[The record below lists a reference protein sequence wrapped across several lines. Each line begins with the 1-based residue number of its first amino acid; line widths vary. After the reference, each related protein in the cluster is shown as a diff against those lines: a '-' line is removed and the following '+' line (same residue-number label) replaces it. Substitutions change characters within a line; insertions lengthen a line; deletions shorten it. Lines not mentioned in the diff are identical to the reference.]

1 MRWIFIGIALGVGF
15 MLAPHLV
22 HAVIE
27 VVSLLFWLSAGGVYS
42 LVMGIKNDTISVWW
56 IAAPTAVAAGMTFLA
71 ICCQE
76 PRG

>member
-1 MRWIFIGIALGVGF
+1 MRWLGIGIMLGVGI
-15 MLAPHLV
+15 MLAPYLV

-42 LVMGIKNDTISVWW
+42 LVTGIKNNTISVWW

-76 PRG
+76 ERG